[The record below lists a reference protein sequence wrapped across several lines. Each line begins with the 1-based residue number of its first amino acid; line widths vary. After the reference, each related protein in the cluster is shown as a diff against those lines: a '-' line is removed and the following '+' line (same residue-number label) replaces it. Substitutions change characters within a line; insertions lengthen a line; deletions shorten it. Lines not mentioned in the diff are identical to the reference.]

1 MTYPGQSAE
10 RTAIGLGRTA
20 LAAAGLGALLLR
32 LGLERSSVLEIF
44 SAVVALLAAGGFAW
58 RGRAAYRN
66 STVSMP
72 VLRVLTCAIAAVGI
86 LATLGAVS

>member
-10 RTAIGLGRTA
+10 RTAIGWGRTA

-32 LGLERSSVLEIF
+32 LGLERSSVLEIL
-44 SAVVALLAAGGFAW
+44 SAIIALLAAAGFAW

-66 STVSMP
+66 STVSTP
-72 VLRVLTCAIAAVGI
+72 VLRWLTVAIAAVGI
-86 LATLGAVS
+86 LAALGALN